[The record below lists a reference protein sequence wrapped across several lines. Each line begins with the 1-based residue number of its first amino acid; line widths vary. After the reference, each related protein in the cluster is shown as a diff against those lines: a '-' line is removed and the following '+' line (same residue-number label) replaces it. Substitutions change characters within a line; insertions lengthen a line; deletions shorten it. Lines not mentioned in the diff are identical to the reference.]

1 MVEQQKVD
9 IAKESTVT
17 SSSTTTG
24 IKKGIEQ
31 QQQPYKSEEIEQQQN
46 NNAVETETGKRQVE
60 RLQLI
65 DLMKAPV
72 IERGRNL
79 GYEVI
84 ENYDIYGA
92 GVIHVIWRFKP
103 GASESLPDMKMG
115 FICLTEYSES
125 SLNLAIARALLNV
138 IDKLV
143 IVVPEESMTKP
154 IKDSIESMPQ
164 NSILQLRKYI
174 TVLTPVTLISKAGI
188 EGGSKDKDSSQTGEV
203 I

>member
-9 IAKESTVT
+9 ITKESTIP
-17 SSSTTTG
+17 SSSIPTE
-24 IKKGIEQ
+24 IKKQANQPQ
-31 QQQPYKSEEIEQQQN
+31 QRQDN
-46 NNAVETETGKRQVE
+46 NNAAEIERGTIQVE

-65 DLMKAPV
+65 DLMKAPI

-84 ENYDIYGA
+84 ENYDICGA
-92 GVIHVIWRFKP
+92 GVIHVVWLFKP
-103 GASESLPDMKMG
+103 GGSESLPDMKLG
-115 FICLTEYSES
+115 FICLTEYSEF

-143 IVVPEESMTKP
+143 IVVPEESMTKL

-174 TVLTPVTLISKAGI
+174 TVLTPITLISKTGI
-188 EGGSKDKDSSQTGEV
+188 EGSRDRDSSQTVELL
-203 I
+203 

>member
-1 MVEQQKVD
+1 MSQNQHKT
-9 IAKESTVT
+9 STVST
-17 SSSTTTG
+17 SSSYLSSSG
-24 IKKGIEQ
+24 DDNINPGESRSQ
-31 QQQPYKSEEIEQQQN
+31 
-46 NNAVETETGKRQVE
+46 E
-60 RLQLI
+60 RLQMI
-65 DLMKAPV
+65 DTLKAPI
-72 IERGRNL
+72 IERGRNF

-84 ENYDIYGA
+84 EDYDVYGA
-92 GVIHVIWRFKP
+92 GVIHVVWLFK
-103 GASESLPDMKMG
+103 LG
-115 FICLTEYSES
+115 FICLTEYSEF

-174 TVLTPVTLISKAGI
+174 TVLTPTTLVSKSGI
-188 EGGSKDKDSSQTGEV
+188 GGSKDRDSSETGEL

>member
-1 MVEQQKVD
+1 
-9 IAKESTVT
+9 
-17 SSSTTTG
+17 
-24 IKKGIEQ
+24 
-31 QQQPYKSEEIEQQQN
+31 
-46 NNAVETETGKRQVE
+46 
-60 RLQLI
+60 
-65 DLMKAPV
+65 MKAPI

-92 GVIHVIWRFKP
+92 GVIHVVWRFKP
-103 GASESLPDMKMG
+103 GASESLPDLKMG
-115 FICLTEYSES
+115 FICLTEYSEF

-143 IVVPEESMTKP
+143 IVVPEESIAKL

-174 TVLTPVTLISKAGI
+174 TVLTPTTLVSKTGI
-188 EGGSKDKDSSQTGEV
+188 AGSKDRDSSQTGEV

>member
-1 MVEQQKVD
+1 MSQRRQDSNISMAPSNSSPSDSDIDVD
-9 IAKESTVT
+9 ISSKEP
-17 SSSTTTG
+17 SS
-24 IKKGIEQ
+24 Q
-31 QQQPYKSEEIEQQQN
+31 Q
-46 NNAVETETGKRQVE
+46 
-60 RLQLI
+60 RLQMI
-65 DLMKAPV
+65 DTLKAPI
-72 IERGRNL
+72 IERGRSF

-84 ENYDIYGA
+84 ENYDVHGA
-92 GVIHVIWRFKP
+92 GVIHVVWLFKP
-103 GASESLPDMKMG
+103 GGSESLPDMKLG
-115 FICLTEYSES
+115 FICLTEYSEF

-188 EGGSKDKDSSQTGEV
+188 EGGS
-203 I
+203 